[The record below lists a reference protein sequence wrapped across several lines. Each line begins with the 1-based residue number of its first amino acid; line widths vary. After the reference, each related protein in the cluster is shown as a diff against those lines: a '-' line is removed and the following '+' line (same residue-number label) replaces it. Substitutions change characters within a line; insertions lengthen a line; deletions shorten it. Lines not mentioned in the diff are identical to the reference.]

1 MAVPTRVVAL
11 QGTLFDGACEFIVAR
26 GADGELG
33 ILPQHAPLVTT
44 LKPGPLMLRSQ
55 RQERLLFIDG
65 GFLEVLPDRVTIL
78 ADGGEPAEA
87 IDAAEAEQERRAA
100 EDRLAQTDV
109 ADDQRAQL
117 ALALERAVMRLQT
130 AEMHRRGQRG

>member
-100 EDRLAQTDV
+100 EDRLAQADV
-109 ADDQRAQL
+109 ADDQRTQL
-117 ALALERAVMRLQT
+117 AAALERAVMRLQT

>member
-11 QGTLFDGACEFIVAR
+11 GGTLYDGACDFIVAR

-33 ILPQHAPLVTT
+33 ILPRHAPLITT

-55 RQERLLFIDG
+55 RQERLLFIEG
-65 GFLEVLPDRVTIL
+65 GFLEVLPERVTVL
-78 ADGGEPAEA
+78 ADAGEPAEA
-87 IDAAEAEQERRAA
+87 IDVAAAEQARRAA
-100 EDRLAQTDV
+100 EDALAQGDLP
-109 ADDQRAQL
+109 DDRRAQW
-117 ALALERAVMRLQT
+117 ARALERAAMRLQT